1 MAAGWAELGFNSYEA
16 YVKSNLWSI
25 IRQLIL
31 ERDGRCCQVC
41 GTPSKTVHH
50 IDYTRTIML
59 GQGDQHQLIILCQS
73 CHNFVEQD
81 KNLIKKKNLLSE
93 LFTKNNTLTLDEW
106 QIAAKK
112 FNTDINYDSSRILEV
127 KQYSGN
133 NKYQKKKSGKNRSH
147 SFSPAENRKK
157 TPSNIAVAW
166 KSEWAWAELGF
177 KSYDDYLKSNL
188 WLKIRRLVL
197 ERDGRCCQVC
207 GTPSKIVHHIDY
219 KIHIMSGQGHQ
230 HQLITLCKSCH
241 NFVEQEES
249 LREKKNLLSKLFA
262 KNKRLTLDEWQ
273 IAAKKFN
280 THIDYDSSLLEV
292 NHQYKRNQELK
303 NFAENIPS
311 EITNGQKKFIEKN
324 CLPIKECVTKEF
336 ITNKVRE
343 YNQRSKK
350 TVKKYLDGLYLI
362 KHKRIIEL
370 LFVHPEANDKLRLC
384 IKPYI
389 IRIINNETDVERTI
403 RIEQTGILELL
414 KQEELLKVTLFPA
427 LIPTFGAT
435 TLKTDGFTVQISNY
449 DPFYTWAGTATASGK
464 VSIYGRG
471 LIVVTDVATGPW
483 RAVTVTVTTTKAN
496 TVSGSSAVIVGC
508 SSRPC
513 QPLASGMNKLL
524 PLAPA
529 PDPNKTLPLTPHLFD
544 LPLVQTRWKRSKSCQ
559 GEDHP
564 LTKFIKKINL

>member
-1 MAAGWAELGFNSYEA
+1 MAAAWAWAELGFNSYGA

-41 GTPSKTVHH
+41 GTPSKIVHH

-59 GQGDQHQLIILCQS
+59 GQGDQHQLIILCES

-93 LFTKNNTLTLDEW
+93 LFAKNKTLTLDEW

-112 FNTDINYDSSRILEV
+112 FNTDICYDSSRILEV
-127 KQYSGN
+127 KQYSCQ
-133 NKYQKKKSGKNRSH
+133 KYQKKKSKKKSKKKRPPQFEFPPSRSH
-147 SFSPAENRKK
+147 CFDPENTKRR
-157 TPSNIAVAW
+157 IAW
-166 KSEWAWAELGF
+166 KELGF
-177 KSYDDYLKSNL
+177 KAYNDYLKSNL
-188 WLKIRRLVL
+188 WFRIRQLVL
-197 ERDGRCCQVC
+197 ERDGKCCQVC
-207 GTPSKIVHHIDY
+207 DTPSKTVHHIDY
-219 KIHIMSGQGHQ
+219 TITIMSGEGDQ
-230 HQLITLCKSCH
+230 HELIILCKSCH
-241 NFVEQEES
+241 NFVEQS
-249 LREKKNLLSKLFA
+249 KNLLTKKNLLSELFA
-262 KNKRLTLDEWQ
+262 KKNTSTLDEWQ
-273 IAAKKFN
+273 MAAKQFN
-280 THIDYDSSLLEV
+280 THIYPELEV
-292 NHQYKRNQELK
+292 NQHKKNQELK
-303 NFAENIPS
+303 NFVESIPS

-336 ITNKVRE
+336 ITNKVRQ
-343 YNQRSKK
+343 YNRRSKK
-350 TVKKYLDGLYLI
+350 TIKKYLDGLYLV

-370 LFVHPEANDKLRLC
+370 LFVHPETNDKLRRC
-384 IKPYI
+384 IRPYI
-389 IRIINNETDVERTI
+389 IRIIDNETDIERTT
-403 RIEQTGILELL
+403 RIEATPILELL
-414 KQEELLKVTLFPA
+414 KQEEFLKATLFPA

-435 TLKTDGFTVQISNY
+435 TLKADGFTVQISNY
-449 DPFYTWAGTATASGK
+449 DSFYTWAGTATASGK

-496 TVSGSSAVIVGC
+496 TVSGSSAVIVECGG
-508 SSRPC
+508 RPC
-513 QPLASGMNKLL
+513 KPLASGMNKLL